1 MMIWNWTA
9 SDHQPP
15 TYIIDMVSIII
26 IIITVVLAAAEAA
39 AMMS

>member
-26 IIITVVLAAAEAA
+26 TVVLAAAAAA

>member
-26 IIITVVLAAAEAA
+26 IITAVLAAAEAA